1 LSSAERCRNQGVD
14 ATPKW
19 TRDLEVKDAR
29 FSERAALDRAGRAEG
44 VAAIAGVADLII
56 YSFCRERLDA
66 PMRSQEDSLFTA
78 TEAAVLTRLPLKAVH
93 NAIDKKT
100 VATVAGARSGQA
112 ARLLDL
118 HGLMSLTL
126 ERRLA
131 DRFAP
136 ELRRAVVDAVA
147 GNSRNRMSLEGGFL
161 TIDLRE
167 PRRELAASLRKLRRA
182 RALVISNPD
191 ILRGDPVFR
200 GTRVPVHLIATL
212 LEQGSTERDLLEGY
226 PRLTAEMVALA
237 PIYAAAY
244 PLRGRPRTQPW
255 HDKAPKRTTR
265 RKLATI
271 AAE

>member
-1 LSSAERCRNQGVD
+1 
-14 ATPKW
+14 
-19 TRDLEVKDAR
+19 
-29 FSERAALDRAGRAEG
+29 
-44 VAAIAGVADLII
+44 
-56 YSFCRERLDA
+56 
-66 PMRSQEDSLFTA
+66 MRQREDSLFTA

-100 VATVAGARSGQA
+100 VATVAGGQSGQA

-131 DRFAP
+131 DRLAP
-136 ELRRAVVDAVA
+136 ELRRAVFDAVA
-147 GNSRNRMSLEGGFL
+147 SNSRNRVSLEGGFL

-167 PRRELAASLRKLRRA
+167 PRRELAASLRELRRA

-191 ILRGDPVFR
+191 ILGGDPVFR

-212 LEQGSTERDLLEGY
+212 LEQGSTEKELLEGY
-226 PRLTAEMVALA
+226 PRLTAEMLALA